1 MARMMEKAGA
11 RNHNQDKQNAEKT
24 IENALEVKLHPTR
37 STSADIE
44 TEKPHKFKFLS
55 LKDLLRRILSWREK
69 KPSAGIPF

>member
-1 MARMMEKAGA
+1 MARMIEKAGA

-44 TEKPHKFKFLS
+44 TEKPHKFKFLES
-55 LKDLLRRILSWREK
+55 ERFATANLIV
-69 KPSAGIPF
+69 A